1 MLAESLKVDSM
12 DLTSEQENKFICKL
26 YIHSSPFKKQNLG
39 TIRIKTDA
47 KSLEKMKTNLSL
59 GYLKILT

>member
-1 MLAESLKVDSM
+1 MY
-12 DLTSEQENKFICKL
+12 KL